1 MTPKSELRHGSFYLY
16 KGELIKYDVEGKY
29 NLVFTDNYV
38 MSFEKIKITDE
49 IFDLIKASIREILDE
64 SFQNGVYASIILP
77 ENYKYYVLIINQI
90 KIKDLYYL
98 HEVQNLIA
106 ELYDKE
112 LQINDKRLSDLIK
125 LARV

>member
-16 KGELIKYDVEGKY
+16 KGDLIKYDVEGKY

-77 ENYKYYVLIINQI
+77 ENYKYYVLIVNQT

-98 HEVQNLIA
+98 HEVQNLIS